1 MGLNLRDRPVLG
13 GERAAFDERV
23 DLVAPIDRRRRQHV
37 PVNERLREKNAE
49 RHRVRARVPAC
60 VRARARVAQTCDWG
74 HVGPSHADGSTSRA
88 FTGGLRL
95 SPSGPTH
102 GRVGCL
108 TTSVNDSAASSCAWN
123 ASTSAAVGVS
133 CEKNQAIR
141 CAGGAWARRAP
152 SHTAAR
158 RRLLHRFYRRSRH
171 AGTQAGTGWKG
182 PEIDWLAYLSEYAE
196 VLLVREL
203 VGVDHQPRVVPA
215 PTRIRTVPLRPTPT

>member
-1 MGLNLRDRPVLG
+1 MSAAFGRRATGRSRRTRARPSTRAPAAEPSRARGCPRATRRPPGRSARLGRSVFRIRRVSPSRLAPNLRDRPVLG

-23 DLVAPIDRRRRQHV
+23 DLVAPINRRRRQHV
-37 PVNERLREKNAE
+37 PVNERLRANKRKAPP
-49 RHRVRARVPAC
+49 RACA
-60 VRARARVAQTCDWG
+60 RARARVAQTCDWG
-74 HVGPSHADGSTSRA
+74 QVGPSHADGSTSRA

-95 SPSGPTH
+95 SPSGPT

-133 CEKNQAIR
+133 CEKNHAIR

-158 RRLLHRFYRRSRH
+158 RRLLHRF
-171 AGTQAGTGWKG
+171 
-182 PEIDWLAYLSEYAE
+182 
-196 VLLVREL
+196 
-203 VGVDHQPRVVPA
+203 
-215 PTRIRTVPLRPTPT
+215 